1 MSETSR
7 SISTA
12 TGATLPS
19 AGLLS
24 QKRFWLI
31 AGAVVAVACG
41 GMILAFNYRD
51 GDAQSLPSA
60 KVERGPMV
68 VSITEDGEIMAERQQ
83 VITNDLRWS
92 VTIEYVWPEGK
103 VVPKG
108 KSVIRFKCDN
118 LIDAAEEQELKS
130 QTADNEDT
138 AAQTNYDIKEL
149 DARVRKAKQGVKDAE
164 ADLKKYN
171 EAIWPQERDD
181 AEAAIQLAQRDLKL
195 AEHRLQ
201 SKLKINAD
209 KDLNKPYSDNEID
222 AEKLAVQRLQLA
234 LKSAQTEKDILHKYT
249 HPRQLRDFTI
259 AVEDAKLEQTSAEA
273 ERSKQLKLAQ
283 TQKDY
288 AAFNR
293 KRQADRLTEYIED
306 RKTKLDVKAK
316 ESGLV
321 VYETRRRPWHR
332 PITVAVGEN
341 INPWQQLIIIPD
353 ADSLVVRTK
362 VYEAVRERVDEGL
375 PATVRLDARAGKVLR
390 GKVSKVAA
398 LPDSQNPWLSPGVKV
413 YPTTVTFD
421 EPLTG
426 LDLKPGMTCDV
437 EIVLAELADALSVP
451 IAAVFSEDE
460 ATHCFR
466 LDEKGQPQRVSV
478 KIGMTSESRAQILS
492 GLAEGDTVLLVPPPG
507 VQVSLR
513 RKKPVKPTTLPAG
526 VDNGNGGAAKPK
538 PKPETQPATTTPS
551 RSRPGGAGS
560 GRGSRGR
567 GRRPR

>member
-1 MSETSR
+1 MSEMSR
-7 SISTA
+7 SLSTGTA
-12 TGATLPS
+12 ATLPS

-24 QKRFWLI
+24 RKRLWLI
-31 AGAVVAVACG
+31 VGAVVAVACG
-41 GMILAFNYRD
+41 GVILAFNFRKN
-51 GDAQSLPSA
+51 DAQSLPSA

-92 VTIEYVWPEGK
+92 VTIEYVYPEGK
-103 VVPKG
+103 VIPKG
-108 KSVIRFKCDN
+108 ETVIRFKCDE
-118 LIDAAEEQELKS
+118 LVDAAEEQELRS
-130 QTADNEDT
+130 QTADSEHT
-138 AAQTNYDIKEL
+138 AALTNYDIKKLQL
-149 DARVRKAKQGVKDAE
+149 DARVRKAKQAVKDAE
-164 ADLKKYN
+164 ADLKKYK

-181 AEAAIQLAQRDLKL
+181 AEATIQLAQRDLKL

-234 LKSAQTEKDILHKYT
+234 LKSAETEKEILHKYT
-249 HPRQLRDFTI
+249 HPRRSRDFAI
-259 AVEDAKLEQTSAEA
+259 AVDDAKLEQTSAEA
-273 ERSKQLKLAQ
+273 ERGKQLKLAL
-283 TQKDY
+283 TQKNY

-293 KRQADRLTEYIED
+293 KRQADRLKEYVED
-306 RKTKLDVKAK
+306 RDTKLNVKAK

-341 INPWQQLIIIPD
+341 IRAWQQLIIIPD
-353 ADSLVVRTK
+353 ANTLVVRTK
-362 VYEAVRERVDEGL
+362 VYEAVRERVHVGL

-437 EIVLAELADALSVP
+437 EIVLAELDDALSVP

-460 ATHCFR
+460 ATHCYR
-466 LDEKGQPQRVSV
+466 LDEKGNPKRIPV
-478 KIGMTSESRAQILS
+478 KVGMTSESRAQILS

-507 VQVSLR
+507 VQLSLR
-513 RKKPVKPTTLPAG
+513 RKKPAKPTTLPAG
-526 VDNGNGGAAKPK
+526 VTNGEPTKPK
-538 PKPETQPATTTPS
+538 PTTGPATTAPSGS
-551 RSRPGGAGS
+551 RSGATGS